1 MPPESIV
8 GDAAQVSFPAVRAD
22 KVQAASQRWL
32 LNLWKKEL
40 GRYRIPRWQS
50 VGSENLSRVADNIS
64 FLDVVG
70 TDGQSRFQ
78 IRVHGRMVGRVFG
91 LADCSGK
98 FLYDSVAEPR
108 RSELLAPYRYAI
120 SSGRPVYTVQD
131 ITDREG
137 RLVHYERLLLPF
149 SRDGETADRVLASF
163 EFVCPDGA
171 FQSDNLMA
179 TQGAPPVTR
188 LSAAIEVS
196 AGS

>member
-1 MPPESIV
+1 MN
-8 GDAAQVSFPAVRAD
+8 FPAVRAD

-40 GRYRIPRWQS
+40 DQYRIPRWQS

-70 TDGQSRFQ
+70 NDGEPLFQ
-78 IRVHGRMVGRVFG
+78 IRIHGQMVGRVFG
-91 LADCSGK
+91 AQDCSGR
-98 FLYDSVAEPR
+98 FLYASVAEPR
-108 RSELLAPYRYAI
+108 RSQMLAPYRHAV
-120 SSGRPVYTVQD
+120 STGRPVYTVQD
-131 ITDREG
+131 ITDSEG

-149 SRDGETADRVLASF
+149 SRDGETVDRILASF

-171 FQSDNLMA
+171 FQSHNLMG
-179 TQGAPPVTR
+179 TQSAPPVTR
-188 LSAAIEVS
+188 LSAAIEIS